1 MYEMGLI
8 IGFVIFGLPLLIPA
22 VYVVGVVAMLIVEA
36 VKAISFRIQE
46 VLRQR
51 RR

>member
-22 VYVVGVVAMLIVEA
+22 VYLVGLIAGVIYEMFKLA
-36 VKAISFRIQE
+36 FSE
-46 VLRQR
+46 LREIFAHR
-51 RR
+51 RG